1 MSEEKVLT
9 KEIAEQY
16 VAKENEADI
25 KNVAGEFPNI
35 DDYYVFIDVN
45 LSTFTSINMEAAEI
59 LASKKNQDEDI
70 NLSGL
75 TEITTKVAMQL
86 AKYEGCVCF
95 AEDSIEQQIENAK
108 DPVVTI
114 EKIDSQASISSSGT
128 SLINDGASYRDS
140 ADFKILDHCFTVV
153 RTEGGSVKTSIAV
166 NGHDLVPVNDVENDF
181 LRMFAEAVS
190 GGLSDDSIIGL
201 SDEKLSVILANSLSP
216 LEFDQQEECL
226 SYFRE
231 NYL

>member
-9 KEIAEQY
+9 KEIAKEY
-16 VAKENEADI
+16 VDKENEADI

-35 DDYYVFIDVN
+35 DDYYAFIDVN

-59 LASKKNQDEDI
+59 LVSKKNQDEDI

-75 TEITTKVAMQL
+75 TEISTKVASKL
-86 AKYEGCVCF
+86 AKYTGSVCF
-95 AEDSIEQQIENAK
+95 VEDSIEQQIENAK

-128 SLINDGASYRDS
+128 SLINEGASYRDS

-153 RTEGGSVKTSIAV
+153 QSEGGSLKNSIAV
-166 NGHDLVPVNDVENDF
+166 NGQDLVPVNDADNNF
-181 LRMFAEAVS
+181 LRMFAEAVL
-190 GGLSDDSIIGL
+190 GGLSDDSIISL
-201 SDEKLSVILANSLSP
+201 SGEKLSVILANSLSP
-216 LEFDQQEECL
+216 LDFDQQEECL